1 MGKVAQKHVE
11 GRTREERKKVRRDLG
26 KLADLTVQKS
36 TRKRYNSALSEFS
49 LYLSKA
55 GLRLPTIK
63 TELDAVLSD
72 YVEYLW
78 SEGYGRALASDTLAA
93 VQDKQPSIKGH
104 LRSSW
109 RLLNTWGVNEIP
121 NRAAPLPES
130 ALHAMVGHAFFKQ
143 KTTIWSLFAGWV
155 LRDASHWRAPRR
167 QSFSHCPTE
176 AKSSNCGVSWLH
188 QRR

>member
-11 GRTREERKKVRRDLG
+11 GRTREERKKVRKDLG

-93 VQDKQPSIKGH
+93 VQDKQPSKAI
-104 LRSSW
+104 LD
-109 RLLNTWGVNEIP
+109 P
-121 NRAAPLPES
+121 
-130 ALHAMVGHAFFKQ
+130 VGD
-143 KTTIWSLFAGWV
+143 S
-155 LRDASHWRAPRR
+155 
-167 QSFSHCPTE
+167 
-176 AKSSNCGVSWLH
+176 
-188 QRR
+188 